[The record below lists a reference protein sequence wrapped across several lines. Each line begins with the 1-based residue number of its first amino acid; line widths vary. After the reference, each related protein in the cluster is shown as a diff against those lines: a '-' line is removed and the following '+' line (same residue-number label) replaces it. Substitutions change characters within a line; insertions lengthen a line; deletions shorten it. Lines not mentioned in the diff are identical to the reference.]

1 MDLLEHFAFRAAG
14 SASALALKLAA
25 AVAGP
30 RLAHAHLTRKQRP
43 LDQGYSS
50 KDVINAVAQSTGLST
65 KGAKMFAVDAAS
77 GY

>member
-1 MDLLEHFAFRAAG
+1 MLTSHANSAA
-14 SASALALKLAA
+14 
-25 AVAGP
+25 
-30 RLAHAHLTRKQRP
+30 

-77 GY
+77 GYCPQSVT